1 MTTSTMVLLAA
12 FGGFMMWRLIRMR
25 PDPVRIAAAHAA
37 LAGGAC
43 LVDVRSPAEFQ
54 SGHLPGA
61 RNLPL
66 QSLGGRMHEVGSTDR
81 AVVVY
86 CASGA
91 RSASAAG
98 KFRQAGYATVIDV
111 GAMRNLA
118 AHTQAAVGSTAGAP
132 AAGNEGGNRQQRRQ
146 QERQQR
152 RGR

>member
-1 MTTSTMVLLAA
+1 MI
-12 FGGFMMWRLIRMR
+12 WRVVQMR
-25 PDPVRIAAAHAA
+25 PNPARIAAAHAA
-37 LAGGAC
+37 LARGAC

-61 RNLPL
+61 RNLPV
-66 QSLGGRMHEVGSTDR
+66 QSLGGRMHEVGPTDR
-81 AVVVY
+81 EVVVY

-98 KFRQAGYATVIDV
+98 KFRHAGYTSVIDV

-118 AHTQAAVGSTAGAP
+118 NHTQP
-132 AAGNEGGNRQQRRQ
+132 AAATAPGSPTEPAATGDEAISRQQRRQ

-152 RGR
+152 RDR